1 MQFYEQET
9 EVLNVDELKERE
21 AWRAE
26 ILKAYKRGHYRRALL
41 LMSANVGDD
50 GNVESMIDGFCEN
63 ASPVSN
69 LRIKA

>member
-1 MQFYEQET
+1 MT
-9 EVLNVDELKERE
+9 DALKERDE
-21 AWRAE
+21 WRAD

-41 LMSANVGDD
+41 LMSANVGDE

-69 LRIKA
+69 WRIKA

>member
-1 MQFYEQET
+1 M
-9 EVLNVDELKERE
+9 DELKERE

-50 GNVESMIDGFCEN
+50 GDVERMIDGFCEN
-63 ASPVSN
+63 ATPASWRLHP
-69 LRIKA
+69 